1 MNLTELRAMALEWL
15 APGLS
20 MEVCRLRWM
29 SEAMHDLHMTQ
40 LPYGEM
46 ELEMAFQNCKAMEPE
61 LMAGD
66 VTIQDRQAS
75 LMEIYNRRMN

>member
-1 MNLTELRAMALEWL
+1 MQRIKARILEWL
-15 APGLS
+15 APGLGA
-20 MEVCRLRWM
+20 EVTRQRWLI
-29 SEAMHDLHMTQ
+29 EAMHDLHMTQ

-75 LMEIYNRRMN
+75 LVEIYNRRMN

>member
-1 MNLTELRAMALEWL
+1 MLQRNKARILEWI
-15 APGLS
+15 APGLGA
-20 MEVCRLRWM
+20 EVTRLRWM
-29 SEAMHDLHMTQ
+29 TEAMHDLHMTQ

-46 ELEMAFQNCKAMEPE
+46 ELEMAFQNCKAMEPG

-75 LMEIYNRRMN
+75 LVEIYNRRMN

>member
-1 MNLTELRAMALEWL
+1 MNLTELKARALEWL

-29 SEAMHDLHMTQ
+29 TEALHDLHMTQ

-46 ELEMAFQNCKAMEPE
+46 ELEMAFQNCRAMEE
-61 LMAGD
+61 ALVKGEATVQG
-66 VTIQDRQAS
+66 RQAS
-75 LMEIYNRRMN
+75 LIEIYRRSR

>member
-1 MNLTELRAMALEWL
+1 MLQRIKARILEWI
-15 APGLS
+15 APGLGA
-20 MEVCRLRWM
+20 EVTRLRWM
-29 SEAMHDLHMTQ
+29 TEAMHDLHMTQ
-40 LPYGEM
+40 LHYGEM
-46 ELEMAFQNCKAMEPE
+46 ELEMAFQNCKAMEPG

>member
-1 MNLTELRAMALEWL
+1 MNLTELKARALEWL

-29 SEAMHDLHMTQ
+29 TEALHDLHMTQ

-46 ELEMAFQNCKAMEPE
+46 ELEMAFQNVKAMEPE
-61 LMAGD
+61 LVAGNA
-66 VTIQDRQAS
+66 TIQDRQES
-75 LMEIYNRRMN
+75 LLEIYHRRMN